1 MDAFYAVVEQL
12 DNPDLRGKPVLVGSR
27 NKRGVVLT
35 ASYEARHYRVG
46 SAMAVVEAFCRC
58 PDAIIIEPNF
68 ARYQE
73 ISEQVM
79 DIFWGFSP

>member
-1 MDAFYAVVEQL
+1 
-12 DNPDLRGKPVLVGSR
+12 LVGSR

-46 SAMAVVEAFCRC
+46 SAMAMVEAFRRC
-58 PDAIIIEPNF
+58 PDAIRIEPNF

-79 DIFWGFSP
+79 DIFGAFAPGVNLVAGRSVSRYDRR